1 MTTIVPST
9 MEYRAPAIQ
18 YEPRPG
24 EKEKNVADL
33 SCLAEE
39 AAMHEARLKESSWL

>member
-1 MTTIVPST
+1 MTAIVPST
-9 MEYRAPAIQ
+9 RQYRSPAIQ
-18 YEPRPG
+18 YEPGPD

-33 SCLAEE
+33 FRLAEE